1 MLVDRVQ
8 SVRRWSGEEFNPHC
22 RKMTVKFPDK
32 IMVCGAISVHGTSRL
47 NIVEGTVNAIK
58 YIEVI
63 KGRLLPQKREWY
75 GENPWIF

>member
-1 MLVDRVQ
+1 M
-8 SVRRWSGEEFNPHC
+8 EEFKPHC
-22 RKMTVKFPDK
+22 LMITIKFPQN
-32 IMVCGAISVHGTSRL
+32 IIVWGAISVHGTSRL